1 MKQHYI
7 EARHQYLIVPRS
19 GAASPLLF
27 LILVVLSCL
36 LGGIEFYHRPLQGG
50 SDGFVHSFSYHYAPS
65 SQRNPHV
72 KFMRKYDT
80 LQSNKRMRCC
90 NYILLQH
97 DNKYL
102 ATTTAL
108 TASTST
114 TTTGPNETSSTTSR
128 SNNSPSGSTNDE
140 PHDDGTS
147 APATTQL
154 LLDLGPP
161 EVLQSL
167 HIGQHLEAFRTK
179 FFNKQNDNKD
189 MISSSSSSTTT
200 TFERR
205 PSNFTIERVSYT
217 PDAFIL
223 RNFLTHY
230 ECSLIQSTAQEIGMK
245 PAETITQND
254 TSSRKNCTVAW
265 LSPSSVATSTTTT
278 YTPSTTSLLVSN
290 LLSCTANILLSKNIL
305 SNPSAGVEDL
315 QVLRYGIGGEFVL
328 HHDGEPRV
336 LTVIYYLNGVGGT
349 WFPLARTTNHDLKQ
363 QHHDNV
369 EDEDEYER
377 TMERQFY
384 NVRRQSRTMKNRS
397 SGGGDDDDS
406 RTPVPQNKEQAL
418 DFKKGYQ
425 PGTNGLLVQGM
436 STSSSFAKN
445 NDGNDN
451 DNDDSN
457 NIAWVQQGDALAFY
471 NYYVSAS
478 DGSGGSTNSVSIS
491 RKLDWRALHCGLP
504 MTDKE
509 GEKWIANHWFR
520 VNDLLLDINDDDD
533 SGVNSD

>member
-1 MKQHYI
+1 MKQQYY

-27 LILVVLSCL
+27 LILAILSCL
-36 LGGIEFYHRPLQGG
+36 LGGGEFHHGPPRGG
-50 SDGFVHSFSYHYAPS
+50 ADGFVHSLSYHYAPS
-65 SQRNPHV
+65 SYYRNLHL
-72 KFMRKYDT
+72 KFMRKYDA
-80 LQSNKRMRCC
+80 LQSNKRMSCC
-90 NYILLQH
+90 NYFLLQH
-97 DNKYL
+97 DKKYL
-102 ATTTAL
+102 ARTTAL

-114 TTTGPNETSSTTSR
+114 TTSTTGGLNETSSTTSR
-128 SNNSPSGSTNDE
+128 SNSPSGSTNDE

-161 EVLQSL
+161 EILQSL

-189 MISSSSSSTTT
+189 TISSSSS
-200 TFERR
+200 FERR

-223 RNFLTHY
+223 RNFLTPY

-245 PAETITQND
+245 PAETITKND

-265 LSPSSVATSTTTT
+265 LSPSSVATSSTAT
-278 YTPSTTSLLVSN
+278 YTSSTTSLLVSN

-349 WFPLARTTNHDLKQ
+349 WFPLARTINHDLKQ
-363 QHHDNV
+363 QLHDNV

-384 NVRRQSRTMKNRS
+384 NVRRQSTTIKNRS
-397 SGGGDDDDS
+397 CGGGDDDDS

-418 DFKKGYQ
+418 HLKKGYQ

-436 STSSSFAKN
+436 STSTSFAKN
-445 NDGNDN
+445 NDGNN
-451 DNDDSN
+451 HDNDDSN
-457 NIAWVQQGDALAFY
+457 HIAWVQQGDALAFY
-471 NYYVSAS
+471 NYHSS
-478 DGSGGSTNSVSIS
+478 TSDDGSGGSTNSGSIS

-520 VNDLLLDINDDDD
+520 VNDLLLDNNDNDDG
-533 SGVNSD
+533 GVNSD